1 MASVILFNKIIFK
14 ELEWNILFIAK
25 STTFTYKI
33 IKEMFNILVI
43 EDEQRVAELLQ
54 SGLEENGYKVSL
66 AMDGI
71 EGLSL
76 FLKNKF
82 DLVLSDIILPKM
94 GGFALCKEIRK
105 NDKDIPILMLT
116 ALGNT
121 DDKLEGFDA
130 GADDYLTK
138 PFDFRELLARIAVLL
153 KRKVTEQPNESAELS
168 YADVRINPMTQT
180 VYRSGTLIKL
190 TPKEYN
196 LLLYMVQNP
205 ERIITRKEITQN
217 VWHTDFDP
225 GTNFIDVYI
234 NYLRKKI
241 DKNFDVKL
249 IHTRAGVG
257 FIFTR
262 NHEN

>member
-1 MASVILFNKIIFK
+1 
-14 ELEWNILFIAK
+14 
-25 STTFTYKI
+25 
-33 IKEMFNILVI
+33 MFNILVI

-71 EGLSL
+71 QGLSL

-94 GGFALCKEIRK
+94 GGFELCKEIRK
-105 NDKDIPILMLT
+105 NDTEIPILMLT
-116 ALGNT
+116 ALGST

-138 PFDFRELLARIAVLL
+138 PFDFRELLARVAVLL
-153 KRKVTEQPNESAELS
+153 KRKVGEQPAEPSELT
-168 YADVRINPMTQT
+168 YADIHINPKTQT
-180 VYRSGTLIKL
+180 VYRSDKLIKL
-190 TPKEYN
+190 TPKEYD

-234 NYLRKKI
+234 NYLRRKL
-241 DKNFDVKL
+241 DKDSAMKL
-249 IHTRAGVG
+249 IHTRTGVG
-257 FIFTR
+257 FIFTKKP
-262 NHEN
+262 

>member
-1 MASVILFNKIIFK
+1 
-14 ELEWNILFIAK
+14 
-25 STTFTYKI
+25 
-33 IKEMFNILVI
+33 MFNILVI

-71 EGLSL
+71 QGLSL

-94 GGFALCKEIRK
+94 GGFELCKEIRK
-105 NDKDIPILMLT
+105 NDNEIPILMLT
-116 ALGNT
+116 ALGST

-138 PFDFRELLARIAVLL
+138 PFDFRELLARVAVLL
-153 KRKVTEQPNESAELS
+153 KRKVGEKPSEPSELT
-168 YADVRINPMTQT
+168 YADIHINPKTQT
-180 VYRSGTLIKL
+180 VYRSDKLIKL
-190 TPKEYN
+190 TPKEYD

-234 NYLRKKI
+234 NYLRRKL
-241 DKNFDVKL
+241 DKDSAVKL
-249 IHTRAGVG
+249 IHTRTGVG
-257 FIFTR
+257 FIFTKKP
-262 NHEN
+262 

>member
-1 MASVILFNKIIFK
+1 MI
-14 ELEWNILFIAK
+14 
-25 STTFTYKI
+25 
-33 IKEMFNILVI
+33 NILVV

-54 SGLEENGYKVSL
+54 SGLEENGYAVSL
-66 AMDGI
+66 AMDGLQ
-71 EGLSL
+71 GLNL
-76 FLKNKF
+76 FRTNKF

-94 GGFALCKEIRK
+94 GGFELCKEIRK
-105 NDKDIPILMLT
+105 KDTDVPILMLT
-116 ALGNT
+116 ALGST

-138 PFDFRELLARIAVLL
+138 PFDFRELLARVAVLL
-153 KRKVTEQPNESAELS
+153 KRKMGELNEEVTELS
-168 YADVRINPMTQT
+168 YADVRINLKTQT
-180 VYRSGTLIKL
+180 VYRSDKLIKL

-196 LLLYMVQNP
+196 LLLYMMQNP
-205 ERIITRKEITQN
+205 ERVISRMEITQN

-241 DKNFDVKL
+241 DKEFGLKL
-249 IHTRAGVG
+249 IHTRTGVG

-262 NHEN
+262 EC

>member
-1 MASVILFNKIIFK
+1 
-14 ELEWNILFIAK
+14 
-25 STTFTYKI
+25 
-33 IKEMFNILVI
+33 MFNILVI

-66 AMDGI
+66 AIDGI
-71 EGLSL
+71 QGLSL

-94 GGFALCKEIRK
+94 GGFELCKEIRK
-105 NDKDIPILMLT
+105 NDTEIPILMLT
-116 ALGNT
+116 ALGST

-138 PFDFRELLARIAVLL
+138 PFDFRELLARVAVLL
-153 KRKVTEQPNESAELS
+153 KRKVGEQPAEPSELT
-168 YADVRINPMTQT
+168 YADIHINPNTQT
-180 VYRSGTLIKL
+180 VYRSDKLIKL
-190 TPKEYN
+190 TPKEYD

-234 NYLRKKI
+234 NYLRRKL
-241 DKNFDVKL
+241 DRDSAVKL
-249 IHTRAGVG
+249 IHTRTGVG
-257 FIFTR
+257 FIFTKKP
-262 NHEN
+262 

>member
-1 MASVILFNKIIFK
+1 
-14 ELEWNILFIAK
+14 
-25 STTFTYKI
+25 
-33 IKEMFNILVI
+33 MFHILVI

-54 SGLEENGYKVSL
+54 SGLEENGYQVSL
-66 AMDGI
+66 AADGI

-94 GGFALCKEIRK
+94 GGFELCKEIRK

-116 ALGNT
+116 ALGST

-138 PFDFRELLARIAVLL
+138 PFDFRELLARMAVLL
-153 KRKVTEQPNESAELS
+153 KRKVNELPSEPAELT
-168 YADVRINPMTQT
+168 YADILIIPKTQT
-180 VYRSGTLIKL
+180 VYRSNHLIKL
-190 TPKEYN
+190 TPKEYD
-196 LLLYMVQNP
+196 LLLYMVQNH
-205 ERIITRKEITQN
+205 ERIISRKEITQN

-241 DKNFDVKL
+241 DRDFEVKL
-249 IHTRAGVG
+249 IHTRTGVG
-257 FIFTR
+257 FIFTQTP
-262 NHEN
+262 

>member
-1 MASVILFNKIIFK
+1 
-14 ELEWNILFIAK
+14 
-25 STTFTYKI
+25 
-33 IKEMFNILVI
+33 MFHILVI

-54 SGLEENGYKVSL
+54 SGLEENGYRVSL

-76 FLKNKF
+76 FLTNKF

-94 GGFALCKEIRK
+94 GGFELCKEIRK
-105 NDKDIPILMLT
+105 KDADIPILMLT
-116 ALGNT
+116 ALGST
-121 DDKLEGFDA
+121 DDKLEGFDS

-138 PFDFRELLARIAVLL
+138 PFDFRELLARMAVLL
-153 KRKVTEQPNESAELS
+153 KRKVKEPVNEPSELS
-168 YADVRINPMTQT
+168 YADIRINPKTQT
-180 VYRSGTLIKL
+180 VFRAEQLIKL
-190 TPKEYN
+190 TPKEYD
-196 LLLYMVQNP
+196 LLLYMVQNS

-241 DKNFDVKL
+241 DKNFERKL

-257 FIFTR
+257 FIFTL
-262 NHEN
+262 EP

>member
-1 MASVILFNKIIFK
+1 
-14 ELEWNILFIAK
+14 
-25 STTFTYKI
+25 
-33 IKEMFNILVI
+33 MFNILVI

-71 EGLSL
+71 QGLSL

-94 GGFALCKEIRK
+94 GGFELCKEIRK
-105 NDKDIPILMLT
+105 NDNEIPILMLT
-116 ALGNT
+116 ALGST

-138 PFDFRELLARIAVLL
+138 PFDFRELLARVAVLL
-153 KRKVTEQPNESAELS
+153 KRKVGEKPAEPSELT
-168 YADVRINPMTQT
+168 YADIHINPKTQT
-180 VYRSGTLIKL
+180 VYRSEKLIKL
-190 TPKEYN
+190 TPKEYA

-234 NYLRKKI
+234 NYLRRKL
-241 DKNFDVKL
+241 DKDSAVKL
-249 IHTRAGVG
+249 IHTRTGVG
-257 FIFTR
+257 FIFTKKP
-262 NHEN
+262 